1 MSESAWRSTWP
12 IEAIIWGATWAKR
25 GLYLSHTFSGGALYL
40 TWISQRLIYV
50 ENHVII
56 ISILWYVCKN
66 KLYFISL
73 SPYGSTWSSMWL
85 RFCCTMYTISIR
97 DYSNIIWTQIFFI
110 QEHMPM
116 VNVNP
121 PLKKNSKTIF
131 KANLIDVWK
140 ECLMPYLSTW
150 TSMWLHVFTQ
160 VQYVTS
166 HENHK

>member
-1 MSESAWRSTWP
+1 MTCQKAHGGP
-12 IEAIIWGATWAKR
+12 PDLAIIWGATWAKG
-25 GLYLSHTFSGGALYL
+25 GLYLSHAFSGGAKEHFIFDLNFAEAYICGKSCDHYIYMFARTNYTSYL
-40 TWISQRLIYV
+40 S
-50 ENHVII
+50 
-56 ISILWYVCKN
+56 S
-66 KLYFISL
+66 
-73 SPYGSTWSSMWL
+73 YGSTWSSMWL

-110 QEHMPM
+110 QEHMSM

>member
-1 MSESAWRSTWP
+1 MTCQKAHGGPPGLLRPSYGGPRERKEDCTKVTHFRGVLY
-12 IEAIIWGATWAKR
+12 IWLEFRR
-25 GLYLSHTFSGGALYL
+25 GSYMWKIMWSSYL
-40 TWISQRLIYV
+40 
-50 ENHVII
+50 
-56 ISILWYVCKN
+56 YVCKN

-73 SPYGSTWSSMWL
+73 SSYGSTWSSMWL

-110 QEHMPM
+110 QEHMSM

-140 ECLMPYLSTW
+140 ECLTPYLSTW